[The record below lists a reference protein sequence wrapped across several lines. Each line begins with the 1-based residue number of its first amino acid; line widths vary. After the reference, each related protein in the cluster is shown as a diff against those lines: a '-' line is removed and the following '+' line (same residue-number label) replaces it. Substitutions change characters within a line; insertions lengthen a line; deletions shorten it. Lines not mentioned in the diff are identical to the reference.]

1 MGIIWKHNIFF
12 IKNSNEEDGFILK
25 KEKRNGCFV
34 DFLSPWVPD
43 VKEIEAEIK
52 TMEKWDNKQN
62 VIQEQ
67 KAWKLDRQKIRREK
81 VGVGKIEY
89 WQIGFPQSYMPFIYN
104 Q

>member
-1 MGIIWKHNIFF
+1 M
-12 IKNSNEEDGFILK
+12 
-25 KEKRNGCFV
+25 
-34 DFLSPWVPD
+34 
-43 VKEIEAEIK
+43 KEIEAEIK

-89 WQIGFPQSYMPFIYN
+89 WQIGFTQSYMPFIYN